1 LKIAI
6 FVVAVAGDTGAALR
20 ACQLEVSAEWRMPDS
35 VEYWFGDEA
44 VPEQAES
51 NFREAG
57 YLAHIGG
64 VGQDSGGL
72 GAVETDIG
80 YS

>member
-1 LKIAI
+1 
-6 FVVAVAGDTGAALR
+6 
-20 ACQLEVSAEWRMPDS
+20 MPDS